1 MFLSGNIASLRSLHF
16 SLVCKPYE
24 AVFIR
29 LNPRTS
35 AKHPLN
41 HAFKEAVLTRETM
54 AATPLHTV
62 RVCCKENETQ
72 ADNIPGNS
80 WFDYMFGV

>member
-1 MFLSGNIASLRSLHF
+1 MLLSENIASLGSRHF

-29 LNPRTS
+29 LSPRTS

-41 HAFKEAVLTRETM
+41 HAFKERETM

-80 WFDYMFGV
+80 WFDYMFGG